1 MNLVQGQAV
10 MDLPGKDNN
19 CRAESLGLE
28 EDPDKASTWSQLL
41 LTESMPSV
49 RNKGHH
55 PSKDMS
61 PDSGAGVDY

>member
-28 EDPDKASTWSQLL
+28 EDPDKASTWA
-41 LTESMPSV
+41 
-49 RNKGHH
+49 
-55 PSKDMS
+55 S
-61 PDSGAGVDY
+61 PPGQVHLGRIKSRVSAARADVEARVSYS